1 MASSSAL
8 ENISRR
14 IAVAVVGS
22 GYAGLAAAI
31 EAAANISGKIVV
43 VEKMN
48 APGGN
53 SVMNAGKALPSIL
66 FTTAALRNSAIYISA

>member
-1 MASSSAL
+1 MASSGAL
-8 ENISRR
+8 ESISRR

-31 EAAANISGKIVV
+31 EAACNMSEKIVV

-48 APGGN
+48 EPGGN

-66 FTTAALRNSAIYISA
+66 FATASLRSSATTS